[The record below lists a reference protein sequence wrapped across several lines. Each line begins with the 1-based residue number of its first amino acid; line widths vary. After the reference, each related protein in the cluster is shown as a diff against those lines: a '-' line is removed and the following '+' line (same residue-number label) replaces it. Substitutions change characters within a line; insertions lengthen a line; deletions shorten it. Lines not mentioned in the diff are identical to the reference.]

1 MFLITID
8 DLKPGMMT
16 HKFMDDTTT
25 ITEVIQKRQTSQIE
39 AAVDELIS
47 WSSDNRMNVNT
58 RKTKEMVLGPL
69 ACNRPHQ
76 LNIGSLTVDRVAQY
90 KVLGVTVSQSLK
102 WNKHVA
108 NICSKMNKWLYF
120 LKQLK

>member
-1 MFLITID
+1 MLD

-16 HKFMDDTTT
+16 HKFTDDTT
-25 ITEVIQKRQTSQIE
+25 IIEVIKKSQASQIE
-39 AAVDELIS
+39 SAVDELIL
-47 WSSDNRMNVNT
+47 WSSDNRMNINT
-58 RKTKEMVLGPL
+58 RKTKEMVLEPL
-69 ACNRPHQ
+69 ARNSPHQ
-76 LNIGSLTVDRVAQY
+76 LNIGNLTVDRVAQY

-108 NICSKMNKWLYF
+108 NICSKLNKWLYF